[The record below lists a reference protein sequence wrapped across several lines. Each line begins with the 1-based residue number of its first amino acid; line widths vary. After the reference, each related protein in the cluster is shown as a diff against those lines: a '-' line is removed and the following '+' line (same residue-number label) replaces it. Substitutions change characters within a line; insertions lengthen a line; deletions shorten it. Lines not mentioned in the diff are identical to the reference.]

1 MADNENIKIEVWEDD
16 GFIELTAEE
25 KRSFATTI
33 PVEIEE
39 ITDKVEAKQTEAP
52 EEPYIKKG
60 NKKLYKTKTKYVY
73 KVADRQYEYRL
84 YLKKNGHNIDRFFD
98 CHPETKE
105 PLRSEHSAK
114 EALTIHKYIISKDV
128 TFVNE
133 KVTFGQVWE
142 HFLDSEHDRA
152 KETIRRYTSIYEI
165 HVKHI
170 FADKPIQ
177 EIEPVHYA
185 DFLKKIYKHGTARKE
200 TKEEKITA
208 DEKRRK
214 KVTNGYSLAYVES
227 MLKFFYLVMHHAAQH
242 KIISYERYNDF
253 RDNCKLP
260 KAQKKKDKEKI
271 RVLTRKQIAD
281 IKELLKDTDFYL
293 PFLVALLAGTRP
305 AETFALR
312 FSDFDFENKT
322 LTIDKQIV
330 DEEGALVIKNPK
342 NDYSFRNIDISD
354 YLISEVKKRMAYLE
368 EQRKLNQKAFETNK
382 GRLIDGRELEEPTMD
397 MPDDMMCRDGK
408 GRYVTAHSFSYYTK
422 LIKKDIAPNNDEYED
437 FSFYTFRKTHLS
449 NMAANNCPIGELMKR
464 AGHSNIKR
472 LYENYY
478 QTNEAAT
485 EKLKQAL
492 ANFESTI

>member
-1 MADNENIKIEVWEDD
+1 MANKPKTDAELWEDE
-16 GFIELTAEE
+16 GFIDLTTDEI
-25 KRSFATTI
+25 RSATVVK
-33 PVEIEE
+33 PVKIEE
-39 ITDKVEAKQTEAP
+39 ITNEAKPQPAEKTNKSRG
-52 EEPYIKKG
+52 KKI
-60 NKKLYKTKTKYVY
+60 YQKTKTKYVY
-73 KVADRQYEYRL
+73 KIADRQYEYRL
-84 YLKKNGHNIDRFFD
+84 CLKTNGHNIDRYYD

-105 PLRSEHSAK
+105 PLRTEKDAAD
-114 EALTIHKYIISKDV
+114 ALIIHRHIISGDV
-128 TFVNE
+128 TFLNE

-142 HFLDSEHDRA
+142 HFLNSEHDRA

-185 DFLKKIYKHGTARKE
+185 EFLKKVYKHGTARKE
-200 TKEEKITA
+200 SKEEKITA
-208 DEKRRK
+208 NEKRRK

-242 KIISYERYNDF
+242 KIISYERYNEF
-253 RDNCKLP
+253 RDNCKPP
-260 KAQKKKDKEKI
+260 KAQKKKDKQKI

-293 PFLVALLAGTRP
+293 PFLVALLCGTRP

-312 FSDFDFENKT
+312 FSDFDFKNKI
-322 LTIDKQIV
+322 LTINKQIV

-342 NDYSFRNIDISD
+342 TDESTRDIVVSD
-354 YLISEVKKRMAYLE
+354 YLLSEVKKRMEYLE
-368 EQRKLNQKAFETNK
+368 KQRQLNPKAFATNN
-382 GRLIDGRELEEPTMD
+382 GRVIDGREFEEPTMD
-397 MPDDMMCRDGK
+397 MPDDMMCRDSK
-408 GRYVTAHSFSYYTK
+408 GRYITAHSFSYYTK
-422 LIKKDIAPNNDEYED
+422 LIKKNICPNNDEYED

-464 AGHSNIKR
+464 AGHANIKR

-478 QTNEAAT
+478 QTNETAS

-492 ANFESTI
+492 AQFETTI